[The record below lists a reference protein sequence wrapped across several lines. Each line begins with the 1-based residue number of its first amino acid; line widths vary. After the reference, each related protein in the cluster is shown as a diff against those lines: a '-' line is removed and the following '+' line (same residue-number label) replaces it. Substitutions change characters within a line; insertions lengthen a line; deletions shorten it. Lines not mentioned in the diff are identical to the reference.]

1 MPKGPLLLY
10 PEGVKPPLTEAQED
24 YLKAI
29 LLLEEEGG
37 RATTQA
43 LAEALG
49 VRPASVTEM
58 LKKLAELGLVRHTP
72 YRGAELTP
80 LGRQVALEV
89 VRHHR
94 LLETF
99 LHQALGYSWEEV
111 HAEAERLEHHIS
123 EAFEHRIAELLGHP
137 ERDPHGDPIPGP
149 GLELGLDEGM
159 GLLQAPLGQARLLRV
174 LAQDPDTLN
183 LLAQLGLRPGREVEI
198 LERSPEGIRLKVGR
212 KTYLLPLS
220 LARALRVQSA
230 VAPPSTGSTT
240 PVT

>member
-1 MPKGPLLLY
+1 MRH
-10 PEGVKPPLTEAQED
+10 PLTEAQED

-29 LLLEEEGG
+29 LLLEEKGG

-43 LAEALG
+43 LAGFLG

-58 LKKLAELGLVRHTP
+58 LKKLAELGLVRHTL

-99 LHQALGYSWEEV
+99 LHQALGYGWEEV

-123 EAFEHRIAELLGHP
+123 EAFERRIAELLGHP

-149 GLELGLDEGM
+149 GLELEPEEGL
-159 GLLQAPLGQARLLRV
+159 GLLEAPLGRARLLRV
-174 LAQDPDTLN
+174 LAQDPDTLT
-183 LLAQLGLRPGREVEI
+183 LLAQLGLRPGRELEL
-198 LERSPEGIRLKVGR
+198 LERSSEGVRLRVGR
-212 KTYLLPLS
+212 KTYLLPTA
-220 LARALRVQSA
+220 LAGALRVQSA
-230 VAPPSTGSTT
+230 VEPPSTGSTA

>member
-1 MPKGPLLLY
+1 M
-10 PEGVKPPLTEAQED
+10 KPPLTEAQED

-183 LLAQLGLRPGREVEI
+183 LLAQLGLRPGQEVEI